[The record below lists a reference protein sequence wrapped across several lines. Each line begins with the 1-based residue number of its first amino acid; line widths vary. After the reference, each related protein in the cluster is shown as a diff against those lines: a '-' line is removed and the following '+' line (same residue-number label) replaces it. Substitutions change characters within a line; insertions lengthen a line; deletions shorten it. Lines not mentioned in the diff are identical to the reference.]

1 MTVTMTPAA
10 LRRLLWSP
18 TVAMSGSLVMVA
30 VAGYAFLSLAGHLPD
45 NRDKAAMASFYV
57 VVNTV
62 GQGVFIGLEQEVSR
76 SVSHARAT
84 GAGLG
89 PVVRR
94 AFRQA
99 GLLLAACLLLIAA
112 GSPLLVAG
120 PLHGAW
126 PLIGAVFLGTC
137 TATLSYCARGL
148 LGGTQ
153 QFGAYAL
160 TLLAEGG
167 TRLVPCLA
175 LAVLGAG
182 SMAAYSYV
190 YAVGLLFAASVGF
203 WKLRPFLREALGDP
217 GVTAGSG
224 AAGAGDDTTS
234 GATATAATTAAA
246 RRTGP
251 ADQTGPANRTGP
263 YDLIGPTD
271 RTGPANQTGL
281 ADQIG
286 PANRTGPYDLIGPT
300 DRTGTANQTGL
311 ADQTGPA
318 DQIGPADRTDRSD
331 RTGRDRPGAA
341 GWVSASL
348 LFLVG
353 AGLLTQLV
361 ANLPALAASAR
372 LTHASATAAAF
383 VQAASLT
390 RIPVLL
396 TGPVTALLLP
406 RLTSAG
412 ARGAVH
418 QVRATV
424 LAGVAAMLGLGAAT
438 AAGLAV
444 LGPWVLSAF
453 FNAHGISAWSLAVMG
468 VGTGAMMAVS
478 VLQPALVGLGRQRW
492 VPIAWGAGAAVMT
505 AVVAWPAGA
514 VTAAVAGSLAGPAV
528 VAAAMGVGV
537 LRGVAAG
544 APGTPPVTGIP
555 DATGLTEAP
564 LPELRPVDM

>member
-1 MTVTMTPAA
+1 MNPTTI
-10 LRRLLWSP
+10 RRLLWSP

-62 GQGVFIGLEQEVSR
+62 GQGIFIGLEQEVSR

-84 GAGLG
+84 GADVG

-94 AFRQA
+94 SFRQA
-99 GLLLAACLLLIAA
+99 GVLSATCLLLIAA
-112 GSPLLVAG
+112 ISPLLVAG

-137 TATLSYCARGL
+137 TATLSYITRGL

-167 TRLVPCLA
+167 SRLVPCLA

-182 SMAAYSYV
+182 SMLTYSYV

-203 WKLRPFLREALGDP
+203 WKLRPFLREALGES
-217 GVTAGSG
+217 GTTAGDGAGGTGRDGAAVPAATSG
-224 AAGAGDDTTS
+224 AA
-234 GATATAATTAAA
+234 
-246 RRTGP
+246 R
-251 ADQTGPANRTGP
+251 
-263 YDLIGPTD
+263 
-271 RTGPANQTGL
+271 
-281 ADQIG
+281 
-286 PANRTGPYDLIGPT
+286 
-300 DRTGTANQTGL
+300 
-311 ADQTGPA
+311 
-318 DQIGPADRTDRSD
+318 
-331 RTGRDRPGAA
+331 
-341 GWVSASL
+341 WVSASL

-353 AGLLTQLV
+353 AGLLSQLV
-361 ANLPALAASAR
+361 SNLPALAASAR
-372 LTHASATAAAF
+372 LSHASATAAAF
-383 VQAASLT
+383 VQAVSLT

-412 ARGAVH
+412 ARGAIH

-438 AAGLAV
+438 ALGLAV

-453 FNAHGISAWSLAVMG
+453 FNAHDISALSLAVMG
-468 VGTGAMMAVS
+468 VGTGGLMAVG
-478 VLQPALVGLGRQRW
+478 VLQPALVGLGRQRL
-492 VPIAWGAGAAVMT
+492 VPIAWGAGAAAM
-505 AVVAWPAGA
+505 
-514 VTAAVAGSLAGPAV
+514 TAAVVWPTGAV
-528 VAAAMGVGV
+528 A
-537 LRGVAAG
+537 
-544 APGTPPVTGIP
+544 
-555 DATGLTEAP
+555 
-564 LPELRPVDM
+564 

>member
-224 AAGAGDDTTS
+224 AGASADTAS

-246 RRTGP
+246 RRTGT
-251 ADQTGPANRTGP
+251 ADR
-263 YDLIGPTD
+263 
-271 RTGPANQTGL
+271 
-281 ADQIG
+281 
-286 PANRTGPYDLIGPT
+286 
-300 DRTGTANQTGL
+300 
-311 ADQTGPA
+311 
-318 DQIGPADRTDRSD
+318 IGPADRTDRSD

>member
-1 MTVTMTPAA
+1 VNLTA

-62 GQGVFIGLEQEVSR
+62 GQGIFIGLEQETSR

-84 GAGLG
+84 GAALG

-99 GLLLAACLLLIAA
+99 GMLLAACLLLIAA
-112 GSPLLVAG
+112 ISPLLVTG

-126 PLIGAVFLGTC
+126 PLMGAVFLGTC

-167 TRLVPCLA
+167 TRLVPCLG

-182 SMAAYSYV
+182 SMLAYSYV

-203 WKLRPFLREALGDP
+203 WKLRPFLREAL
-217 GVTAGSG
+217 AE
-224 AAGAGDDTTS
+224 
-234 GATATAATTAAA
+234 
-246 RRTGP
+246 
-251 ADQTGPANRTGP
+251 
-263 YDLIGPTD
+263 
-271 RTGPANQTGL
+271 
-281 ADQIG
+281 
-286 PANRTGPYDLIGPT
+286 
-300 DRTGTANQTGL
+300 
-311 ADQTGPA
+311 
-318 DQIGPADRTDRSD
+318 
-331 RTGRDRPGAA
+331 PGAA
-341 GWVSASL
+341 DGTVSTGNSGAGTRTRTRARTQTRTRTGAARGAGRGQADTASWVSASL

-361 ANLPALAASAR
+361 DNLPALAASAR

-438 AAGLAV
+438 AVGLAV

-468 VGTGAMMAVS
+468 VGTGGMMAVS

-492 VPIAWGAGAAVMT
+492 VPIAWGAGAAAM
-505 AVVAWPAGA
+505 
-514 VTAAVAGSLAGPAV
+514 TAAVLWPTGAVAAAVTGSLAGPAV
-528 VAAAMGVGV
+528 VAAVMGVGV
-537 LRGVAAG
+537 LRGVTAS
-544 APGTPPVTGIP
+544 
-555 DATGLTEAP
+555 ATGVTPVSGGTQATALSEAP
-564 LPELRPVDM
+564 LLEPRTVDL

>member
-1 MTVTMTPAA
+1 
-10 LRRLLWSP
+10 
-18 TVAMSGSLVMVA
+18 MSGSLVMVA

-62 GQGVFIGLEQEVSR
+62 GQGIFIGLEQEVSR

-99 GLLLAACLLLIAA
+99 GMLLAACLLLIAA
-112 GSPLLVAG
+112 VSPLLVAG

-182 SMAAYSYV
+182 SMLAYSYV

-203 WKLRPFLREALGDP
+203 WKLRPFLREALGE
-217 GVTAGSG
+217 
-224 AAGAGDDTTS
+224 S
-234 GATATAATTAAA
+234 GATGQDGASGSTSASSVSSAVAATGAG
-246 RRTGP
+246 RRAGRGP
-251 ADQTGPANRTGP
+251 
-263 YDLIGPTD
+263 
-271 RTGPANQTGL
+271 
-281 ADQIG
+281 
-286 PANRTGPYDLIGPT
+286 
-300 DRTGTANQTGL
+300 
-311 ADQTGPA
+311 
-318 DQIGPADRTDRSD
+318 
-331 RTGRDRPGAA
+331 A

-372 LTHASATAAAF
+372 LTHA
-383 VQAASLT
+383 
-390 RIPVLL
+390 
-396 TGPVTALLLP
+396 
-406 RLTSAG
+406 
-412 ARGAVH
+412 
-418 QVRATV
+418 
-424 LAGVAAMLGLGAAT
+424 
-438 AAGLAV
+438 
-444 LGPWVLSAF
+444 
-453 FNAHGISAWSLAVMG
+453 
-468 VGTGAMMAVS
+468 
-478 VLQPALVGLGRQRW
+478 
-492 VPIAWGAGAAVMT
+492 
-505 AVVAWPAGA
+505 
-514 VTAAVAGSLAGPAV
+514 
-528 VAAAMGVGV
+528 
-537 LRGVAAG
+537 
-544 APGTPPVTGIP
+544 
-555 DATGLTEAP
+555 
-564 LPELRPVDM
+564 